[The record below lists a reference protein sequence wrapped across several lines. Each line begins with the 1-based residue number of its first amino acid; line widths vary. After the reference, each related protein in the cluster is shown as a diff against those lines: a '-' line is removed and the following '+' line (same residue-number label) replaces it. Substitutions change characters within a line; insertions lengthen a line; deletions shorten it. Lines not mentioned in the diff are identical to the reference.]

1 MRTSASGAL
10 VGALRA
16 GGAGGLGGGM
26 FREATGGGMSR
37 EQMPSDL
44 QRVSREQMPPD
55 MQRVIYEILQ
65 EEMGHPF
72 SKYTVS

>member
-1 MRTSASGAL
+1 
-10 VGALRA
+10 
-16 GGAGGLGGGM
+16 M

>member
-37 EQMPSDL
+37 EQMP
-44 QRVSREQMPPD
+44 PD

>member
-10 VGALRA
+10 AGALGA
-16 GGAGGLGGGM
+16 GGAGRL
-26 FREATGGGMSR
+26 GGGMSR

-72 SKYTVS
+72 SKYTLS